1 MTRES
6 MTFYADWLKA
16 VQSLPKAMQAD
27 VLLAI
32 LEYGLNG
39 VDTCSEGS
47 IESAIL
53 AFIKPQIDINNQRFE
68 NGKKGAEFGKLGGR
82 PRKTTKK
89 PQENPKENPK
99 ETPKKPQNNPIGFS
113 TPLSP
118 SSLSPEPPITTP
130 PISPSS
136 TTTLSAH
143 AREWEVAELETDP
156 YGQDP
161 KEKGCGQKESPLPS
175 GTWVASEDLEGV
187 LLNDERWFSNVSA
200 NKGIHPDVLK
210 RLIGEFTTQVLLTEE
225 GKEISD
231 AKRHFMNWLRKRPK
245 ENEQQARQ
253 QTRVGA
259 PTEPNFRG
267 VAEAVARGLA
277 AAAARKAQ
285 G

>member
-6 MTFYADWLKA
+6 MTFYAEWLTA
-16 VQSLPKAMQAD
+16 VKSLPTAMQAD

-82 PRKTTKK
+82 PRKTPKK
-89 PQENPKENPK
+89 PQENPE
-99 ETPKKPQNNPIGFS
+99 ETPRKPQNNPIGFS

-118 SSLSPEPPITTP
+118 SSLSPATPITTP

-136 TTTLSAH
+136 TTTTENAH
-143 AREWEVAELETDP
+143 TREEWEVDYSENDP
-156 YGQDP
+156 YGTSDP
-161 KEKGCGQKESPLPS
+161 KEKSSAKKESSLSS

-187 LLNDERWFSNVSA
+187 LLNDERWFTNVSA
-200 NKGIHPDVLK
+200 NKGIPPDVLK

-259 PTEPNFRG
+259 PPEPNFRG

>member
-39 VDTCSEGS
+39 VDTCSDGS

-53 AFIKPQIDINNQRFE
+53 TFIKPQIDINNQRFE
-68 NGKKGAEFGKLGGR
+68 NGKKGGR
-82 PRKTTKK
+82 PKKDKNQTETKPKPNENQNKTIIF
-89 PQENPKENPK
+89 Q
-99 ETPKKPQNNPIGFS
+99 S
-113 TPLSP
+113 PLSP
-118 SSLSPEPPITTP
+118 SSLSPETPISTP

-136 TTTLSAH
+136 TTTTENAH
-143 AREWEVAELETDP
+143 TREEWEVDYSESDP
-156 YGQDP
+156 YGIGDP
-161 KEKGCGQKESPLPS
+161 KEKSSAKKENSLTS

-187 LLNDERWFSNVSA
+187 LLNDERWFTNVSI
-200 NKGIHPDVLK
+200 NKGIPPDELK
-210 RLIGEFTTQVLLTEE
+210 DFVKEFCMNIRLTED

-245 ENEQQARQ
+245 DNEQRTRQ

-259 PTEPNFRG
+259 PAEPNFRG

>member
-16 VQSLPKAMQAD
+16 IQSLPKAMQAD

-68 NGKKGAEFGKLGGR
+68 NGKKGGR
-82 PRKTTKK
+82 PRKDKNQTETKIK
-89 PQENPKENPK
+89 PNEN
-99 ETPKKPQNNPIGFS
+99 QNKTKVFQS
-113 TPLSP
+113 PLSP
-118 SSLSPEPPITTP
+118 SSLSPVPPITSP

-136 TTTLSAH
+136 TTTTIAH

-156 YGQDP
+156 YGIDP

-175 GTWVASEDLEGV
+175 GTWVASKDLCGR
-187 LLNDERWFSNVSA
+187 LLADERWVQA
-200 NKGIHPDVLK
+200 VAKNKGHTEDEVRGLVK
-210 RLIGEFTTQVLLTEE
+210 EFCTNVELTED
-225 GKEISD
+225 GKEISE
-231 AKRHFMNWLRKRPK
+231 AKKHFINWLRKQH
-245 ENEQQARQ
+245 NEQRAQ
-253 QTRVGA
+253 QRPTR
-259 PTEPNFRG
+259 PYQTPEPDFRS
-267 VAEAVARGLA
+267 VAEAVARGI
-277 AAAARKAQ
+277 AAARTNQ